1 MTGTKDLQEFLRQC
15 DEQGG
20 LRTDDVIA
28 IAMPLLEAL
37 NGVHAEGRVAR
48 LRRNE
53 AVRVEEGRL
62 CLDLSLTSA
71 PLRNERQLF
80 TKPKQEGPVVVTREV
95 KELVED
101 DVPKG
106 YRNALVREGD
116 EALTAPKYLLGYDSW
131 ELERGHHD
139 PITDIHHCGLL
150 LASLA
155 FGLDLSLPEELGAFV
170 DARENL
176 FQLDDTVHPAL
187 VNVIYECT
195 ALYREDRPR
204 SLDEVIAKLKN
215 FRQYDPDNYV
225 DLTRTAG
232 FRQQDLSARDN
243 WILAKLKSRLFDLSR
258 RNKLLHFRD
267 TESFVNLTVAS
278 VPPLLDHKN
287 IDPASLITWNK
298 SVQDKLIGKKKLVL
312 TGYLDLKERPYLA
325 PKLDKVRS
333 EARKS
338 VNEFG
343 MNPLRLVI
351 AFLRWTNFKEHGNEK
366 MSSPLLLVPVELVR
380 RKGVKDQYVVECD
393 TTEAEVNPVLV
404 HYLRELYGIELPDS
418 IDLEESSVE
427 DLVSS
432 IRQQAK
438 ASGSEI
444 ELALVDKPRIE
455 LVHAAARQAYTRT
468 LLRTARHSRKL
479 DPKRYSYSYADQG
492 FTPLGLQLYQ
502 QKVRPAASTF
512 EYIINE
518 DIRPGQDFAKGNAGR
533 SFYNTVEE
541 GDSNPYHWEVDL
553 CNVTLGN
560 FNARRMSLV
569 RDYDHIIGASAK
581 DEVFSLLFSDQPR
594 PTEEAALARAP
605 LADRF
610 PIIQADPTQ
619 TRAIEQAASGKSYI
633 IQGPPGTGKSQTIT
647 NLIAYYVGAGKKV
660 LFVCEK
666 RAALDVVYHRLKQ
679 RDLDEVCC
687 RVHDSQA
694 DKKAFIL
701 NLKDTYEAFL
711 KSTLDERS
719 IARKRESVI
728 ARMEEELGKLE
739 HFHQRMRS
747 TEQAIGIPLNDLLD
761 RLITDRNETLHDI
774 DAITLER
781 IPDHASWLAVERLVR
796 ELAAALKDQGRS
808 TLLADHPL
816 IAAQVGLVQQEHP
829 VGRASELLDRA
840 ASLWETL
847 NERFDAIDFPAGQ
860 GRTLGEV
867 IALVSGARSLEPIA
881 RKDQL
886 GIFRSGTVEAQ
897 RFDKDIAAIDKQER
911 ATEKATALNKHW
923 KQKLTATDAYA
934 ARDQWQQVS
943 KGFFKFLNGTYRRL
957 NKLVNASYAFSA
969 HQVKPEVGKLLAD
982 LCAEYDQRRAVEELK
997 QGVQERSGMEDNALS
1012 RELVS
1017 AIRGSQLEAKWEAL
1031 LAMTPSD
1038 IGELAALSGDLDR
1051 FSELV
1056 RPLNEHFAE
1065 LELSGVER
1073 WQNDVRKALD
1083 TFSGLVPYLRD
1094 LAAQSPLMRTFLTRQ
1109 RIGPDAMAYLTGYKS
1124 LREVYRADR
1133 LFDKLDGLTILHSV
1147 KQLNL
1152 LQTQYLDVNV
1162 EHIRASVRAQFR
1174 QNVKRSDTSVTG
1186 MNAEDRE
1193 LKKNWTAGRR
1203 ILENEFGK
1211 SMRYKSI
1218 RELIGKE
1225 SGPVVMGLK
1234 PVWLMSPQSVSD
1246 ILPLDTQLFDVV
1258 IYDEASQ
1265 ITLEEGVPALFR
1277 TGQTIIVGDEMQMPP
1292 TNFFNTTAGEVDE
1305 DEEATEDRIGISLD
1319 ADSLLSQG
1327 VRKLPGVMLGWHYR
1341 SRHESL
1347 ISFSNAAFYR
1357 RGLLTIP
1364 DQQLPH
1370 ADSTAILAERTEDA
1384 ERFITALSDR
1394 PISFHQLKHG
1404 VYHERRNEHEANYI
1418 ALLIKQLIGQGR
1430 SIGVVA
1436 FSLEQ
1441 QSAIEEALLQLANED
1456 RAFETRLE
1464 EEYQRVEDDQF
1475 VGLFIKNLENV
1486 QGDERDIIIMS
1497 VCYGPN
1503 PNGRMLMNF
1512 GPINR
1517 RGGEKRLNV
1526 IFSRAKRHM
1535 AIVSSIT
1542 ATDISNE
1549 YNEGANF
1556 LRRFLLYAER
1566 MSAGEQRGAAQVL
1579 DGLSLHHADHRSE
1592 HVASVTR
1599 QIAVRLQAEGHTV
1612 DQQVGSSYFRCDLAV
1627 RSVDG
1632 HGYRLGILVDSDVHY
1647 RNNDVL
1653 EQYCQRPEL
1662 LKAFG
1667 WNVITVLAKDWFHRP
1682 ELVVD
1687 RIAKALSGVQ
1697 EVEELTPEIT
1707 AVNVE
1712 AVITEEPIVL
1722 LESAELSEEV
1732 IGTQTSTPSE
1742 AGFERYEC
1750 TEEGSRKFW
1759 EVKQEGPSYTVRYGR
1774 IGTNG
1779 QSLTKSFADETTAQ
1793 RELEKVRAKKVE
1805 KGYTRIPTTSSN

>member
-1 MTGTKDLQEFLRQC
+1 MTGTKDLQEFLHHC
-15 DEQGG
+15 EEQGG

-62 CLDLSLTSA
+62 YLDLSQTSA

-95 KELVED
+95 KELVD
-101 DVPKG
+101 DDRPQG

-116 EALTAPKYLLGYDSW
+116 EVLSAPKYLLGYDSW

-150 LASLA
+150 LASLT
-155 FGLDLSLPEELGAFV
+155 FGLDLSLPEDLGAFV

-187 VNVIYECT
+187 VSVIHECT

-298 SVQDKLIGKKKLVL
+298 SVQDKLIGKKKLAL

-343 MNPLRLVI
+343 MNPLRIVI

-594 PTEEAALARAP
+594 PTEEAVLARAP
-605 LADRF
+605 LADRY

-666 RAALDVVYHRLKQ
+666 RAALDVVFHRLKQ

-816 IAAQVGLVQQEHP
+816 IAAQVGLVQHEHP

-897 RFDKDIAAIDKQER
+897 RFDKDIAAIDKQDR

-969 HQVKPEVGKLLAD
+969 HQVKPEMGKLLAD
-982 LCAEYDQRRAVEELK
+982 LCAEYDQRRAGEELK
-997 QGVQERSGMEDNALS
+997 QGVQERFGMEDNALS

-1017 AIRGSQLEAKWEAL
+1017 AIRGSQRDAKWEAL

-1712 AVITEEPIVL
+1712 AVITEEPVVL
-1722 LESAELSEEV
+1722 LESAEASEEV
-1732 IGTQTSTPSE
+1732 IGTQTNTPSE

-1779 QSLTKSFADETTAQ
+1779 QSLTKSFADEATAQ
-1793 RELEKVRAKKVE
+1793 REMEKVRAKKVE